1 MSECNKCN
9 GTLFVCEN
17 HPDQEA
23 HQCKHCGGAGMP
35 CECTEPVSKWIS
47 VKEKLPD
54 NSNVVLVYDL
64 RISRGINVPKICF
77 GFYRK
82 NLWYRSE
89 GTGWKMDV
97 SHWMPLPNPPKEVV

>member
-35 CECTEPVSKWIS
+35 CECTEPVSEWIS
-47 VKEKLPD
+47 VKDRLPEPLLK
-54 NSNVVLVYDL
+54 VLVCDINNS
-64 RISRGINVPKICF
+64 ISISYRFITHLNKPVWCLSPFYGNVSGYF
-77 GFYRK
+77 
-82 NLWYRSE
+82 
-89 GTGWKMDV
+89 T
-97 SHWMPLPNPPKEVV
+97 HWMPLPNPPKKVV